1 MAQITDLPQREKYG
15 AWDPA
20 LVDAL
25 GSRKPQPK
33 HDEPV
38 AATQAIPGVWEPQ
51 PGPQALAIGAPFVQ
65 ELLFG
70 GARGGGKSDFLLGDF
85 LQDTPQGASW
95 RGIIFR
101 KSYPELE
108 ELLVRAKEIF
118 LPLGAVYKV
127 SEKTFY
133 FPSGATLRL
142 RHIDAES
149 DADLYQGHQYTW
161 IGWDELGNWPNLK
174 AYKKLKA
181 CLRSAHGVKNKRI
194 RCSANPGGVGHH
206 AVKNYFIDP
215 APLGMDLIKSIDE
228 DGTVT
233 TRMFIPS
240 RVYDNAILLAN
251 DPQYIARL
259 REIGSPELVK
269 AWLEGDWNVITG
281 AYFPEFSS
289 DKHVLEPFAIP
300 DHWLRFRSMDWGSSS
315 PFAVLWHAVSDG
327 HQLANGTYIPAGAV
341 VTYREWYGCAPGKV
355 NEGVKMTATQVGK
368 GVVLRDRGE
377 KLSFAKADPSM
388 FKWDG
393 GPSHAEM
400 MAKAGAQFSKGDNNR
415 IAGWDQVRDRLCGMK
430 EPRVPKD
437 IQLEH
442 KPGVVA
448 GSLEDIVKAG
458 MSTPAPVQAEPEVL
472 PDDESMVGIPMWYCF
487 KTCVHLIRTL
497 PALQHDMDNPEDC
510 DTDGEDHAPDA
521 LRYGLMGRPWT
532 RPKPSKKGSGE
543 ILLLQEATLND
554 IWDDHFAHIGT
565 GV

>member
-1 MAQITDLPQREKYG
+1 MAYPTGLLEREKY
-15 AWDPA
+15 
-20 LVDAL
+20 
-25 GSRKPQPK
+25 
-33 HDEPV
+33 
-38 AATQAIPGVWEPQ
+38 GVWEPQ
-51 PGPQALAIGAPFVQ
+51 PGPQALAIGAPFVN

-85 LQDTPQGASW
+85 LQDVGIGEKWQG
-95 RGIIFR
+95 IVFR

-108 ELLVRAKEIF
+108 ELIKRAREIF
-118 LPLGAVYKV
+118 TPLGAIYKV
-127 SEKTFY
+127 QDKTFV
-133 FPSGATLRL
+133 FPSGAFLKM
-142 RHIDAES
+142 RHVEHER

-161 IGWDELGNWPNLK
+161 IGWDELGNWPNLN

-181 CLRSAHGVKNKRI
+181 CLRSAHGVPNKRI

-206 AVKNYFIDP
+206 AVKAYFIDP
-215 APLGMDLIKSIDE
+215 APLGMDLVKSIDE

-327 HQLANGTYIPAGAV
+327 HQLPNGKYIPPGAV

-355 NEGVKMTATQVGK
+355 NEGLKFTAMQVGK
-368 GVVLRDRGE
+368 GIVQRDRGE

-400 MAKAGAQFSKGDNNR
+400 MAKAGAHFSKGDNNR
-415 IAGWDQVRDRLCGMK
+415 IAGWDQVRDRLCGIR
-430 EPRVPKD
+430 EPKVPMD
-437 IQLEH
+437 LRTAPTQ
-442 KPGVVA
+442 VMA
-448 GSLEDIVKAG
+448 GTLEDIVKAG
-458 MSTPAPVQAEPEVL
+458 MAAKVVASTPEPETF
-472 PDDESMVGIPMWYCF
+472 DSGESMVGTPMWYCF

-532 RPKPSKKGSGE
+532 RPKPKKGTGE
-543 ILLLQEATLND
+543 ILLLQDATLND
-554 IWDDHFAHIGT
+554 IWEDHFAYTGT